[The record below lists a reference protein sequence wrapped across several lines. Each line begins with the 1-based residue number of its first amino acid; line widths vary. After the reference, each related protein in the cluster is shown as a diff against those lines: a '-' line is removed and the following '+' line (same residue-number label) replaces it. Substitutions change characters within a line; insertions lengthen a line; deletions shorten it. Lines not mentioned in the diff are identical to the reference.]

1 MGRTDRQVVVVA
13 HTVVVTQEFKALSG
27 RRALRALSLGHRNAP
42 AAGDAVG
49 PHVIGECLGYT
60 LIKDVKESFGKPT
73 TVPDAQLGP
82 ACTQPLGTP
91 AGVVI
96 ALSKAQHGVAERR
109 DANERTA
116 FGRAVTDEV
125 IHVSP
130 GCALVRDR
138 PEVAC
143 VPPDVLEQES
153 GTGIPS
159 SVLNQFKFGAD
170 ASRSLSP
177 EPGGEFGAVG
187 EESVNAAALKSAD
200 EAYDAR
206 LRELGVAGKRK

>member
-1 MGRTDRQVVVVA
+1 M
-13 HTVVVTQEFKALSG
+13 
-27 RRALRALSLGHRNAP
+27 
-42 AAGDAVG
+42 
-49 PHVIGECLGYT
+49 
-60 LIKDVKESFGKPT
+60 
-73 TVPDAQLGP
+73 
-82 ACTQPLGTP
+82 
-91 AGVVI
+91 
-96 ALSKAQHGVAERR
+96 
-109 DANERTA
+109 
-116 FGRAVTDEV
+116 
-125 IHVSP
+125 
-130 GCALVRDR
+130 
-138 PEVAC
+138 AC